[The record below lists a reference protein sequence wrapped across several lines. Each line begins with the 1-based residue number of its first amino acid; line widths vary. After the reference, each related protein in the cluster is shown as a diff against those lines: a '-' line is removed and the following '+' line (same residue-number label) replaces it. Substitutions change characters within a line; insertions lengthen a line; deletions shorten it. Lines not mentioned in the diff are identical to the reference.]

1 MSVRNL
7 EYLFQPKSV
16 AVFGASIR
24 PRSVG
29 ATVMHNLLRSD
40 FDGPIM
46 PVNPKYRAVA
56 GVLTYP
62 DVESLP
68 QTPDLAVLCTPPRT
82 IPGLIRELGD
92 RGTRAVAV
100 LTAGLDRES
109 NEGNA
114 DAGNESGETIQQAM
128 LDAARPNL
136 VRILGPNCLG
146 IMVPHMG
153 LNASFAHANAQ
164 PGKIA
169 FVSQSGALA
178 TSVLDW
184 AKSSGIGFSCFVSLG
199 NSADIDFGDAIDY
212 LASDPNTQSILLYIE
227 SIQEPRKFMS
237 AVRAAARNKPVI
249 AVKAGRMQEGARAAA
264 SHTGALAGAD
274 DVFDAALRRAGVLRV
289 KTIESLFDAVET
301 LARTKPLRGERLTI
315 FTNGGGPGVMATD
328 ALAEGGGH
336 LASLADETIETL
348 DAALPA
354 TWSRG
359 NPVDIIGDAPPE
371 RYVDTL
377 NALLKDKETDAIVF
391 IHSPTAIVPSTE
403 IAQAL
408 APVAQEA
415 NRNILSCWLGR
426 DGVAAARDI
435 FSEAG
440 LPTYDTPEDAVG
452 GFLQRVNYRRNHEML
467 METPPSVLSG
477 FQPDVKEV
485 RQIIETALAD
495 EREWL
500 TEPEA
505 KLVLAA
511 YDVPTVETHIARTP
525 AECEAVAGEIGAA
538 VAIKIL
544 SPDIT
549 HKSDVGGV
557 TLDLDTPEA
566 VRTAAEEMLKR
577 VQAIRPD
584 ADVTGFTVQE
594 MARRPGAHELI
605 LGVTTD
611 PIFGPVILFGQG
623 GTATEV
629 IRDRAMAL
637 PPLNVTLARHLVQ
650 ETRVAKLLAGYRDRP
665 AADFDAIYLTLVKL
679 SQMIIDVPEITELDI
694 NPLFADEEGVL
705 ALDARMRVQPAAVET
720 GAERLAIRPYPQ
732 ELEEWASYEDGE
744 VLLRPI
750 RPEDEP
756 QHQAFFSK
764 LDREDVRMRF
774 FRYISEMPHSQM
786 ARFTQIDF
794 DREMAFI
801 ATRTSDDGLP
811 ETLGVAR
818 GITDADNNEAEFA
831 VIVRSDMK
839 GKGLG
844 RLLMEKLV
852 RYFRTQGTK
861 RLIGETLSENREMK
875 GLASELG
882 FEVRQGDDFETVELE
897 LDLTKV

>member
-7 EYLFQPKSV
+7 EHLFKPKSV

-29 ATVMHNLLRSD
+29 ATVMHNLLHSG
-40 FDGPIM
+40 FEGPIM

-56 GVLTYP
+56 GVLAYP
-62 DVESLP
+62 DVHSLP
-68 QTPDLAVLCTPPRT
+68 ETPDFAVLCTPPAT
-82 IPGLIRELGD
+82 VPGLIKELGD

-100 LTAGLDRES
+100 LTAGLDQEDGAA
-109 NEGNA
+109 NG
-114 DAGNESGETIQQAM
+114 TIQQAM

-146 IMVPHMG
+146 IVLPHIG
-153 LNASFAHANAQ
+153 LNASFAHTSVQ

-199 NSADIDFGDAIDY
+199 NGADVDFGDTIDY
-212 LASDPNTQSILLYIE
+212 LASDPDTQSILLYIE
-227 SIQEPRKFMS
+227 SVKEPRKFMS
-237 AVRAAARNKPVI
+237 AARAAARNKPVI
-249 AVKAGRMQEGARAAA
+249 AVKAGRMMEGARAAA

-289 KTIESLFDAVET
+289 KTIEALFDAVET
-301 LARTKPLRGERLTI
+301 LARAKPLYGERLTI

-328 ALAEGGGH
+328 ALVEGGGK
-336 LASLADETIETL
+336 LAALSEETITTL

-377 NALLKDKETDAIVF
+377 NALLKDEKTDSIVF
-391 IHSPTAIVPSTE
+391 IHSPTAIVPSAE

-408 APVAQEA
+408 APVAQKA
-415 NRNILSCWLGR
+415 QRNVLSCWLGR
-426 DGVAAARDI
+426 DGVAAAREI
-435 FSEAG
+435 FAEAG
-440 LPTYDTPEDAVG
+440 LPTFDTPEDAVG
-452 GFLQRVNYRRNHEML
+452 AFLQLVNYQRNHEML
-467 METPPSVLSG
+467 METPPSIPTG
-477 FQPDVKEV
+477 FQPMV
-485 RQIIETALAD
+485 RNARLVIEMALTAG
-495 EREWL
+495 REWL

-505 KLVLAA
+505 KLVLSA
-511 YDVPTVETHIARTP
+511 YDIPTVETHVAKTP
-525 AECEAVAGEIGAA
+525 AECERMAREMGVP

-557 TLDLDTPEA
+557 MLDLETPQA
-566 VRTAAEEMLKR
+566 VRAAAEAMLKR
-577 VQAIRPD
+577 VQNVHPD
-584 ADVTGFTVQE
+584 AQVTGFTVQE

-605 LGVTTD
+605 LGATSD
-611 PIFGPVILFGQG
+611 PIFGPVILFGHG
-623 GTATEV
+623 GTAAEV
-629 IRDRAMAL
+629 IRDRAVAL
-637 PPLNVTLARHLVQ
+637 PPLNMTLARHMVQ
-650 ETRVAKLLAGYRDRP
+650 ETRVVNLLAGYRDRP
-665 AADFDAIYLTLVKL
+665 AVDFDAIYLTLVKI
-679 SQMIIDVPEITELDI
+679 SQLIIDIPEIMELDI
-694 NPLFADEEGVL
+694 NPLFADEKGVL
-705 ALDARMRVQPAAVET
+705 ALDARMRVQPASVQS
-720 GAERLAIRPYPQ
+720 GAARLAIRPYPKQ
-732 ELEEWASYEDGE
+732 LEEWATFDEGE

-756 QHQAFFSK
+756 QHQEFFGQ
-764 LDREDVRMRF
+764 LEPDDIRMRF
-774 FRYISEMPHSQM
+774 FRHISHLPHSQM

-801 ATRTSDDGLP
+801 ATRAKADGQP

-818 GITDADNNEAEFA
+818 GITDPDNIEAEFA
-831 VIVRSDMK
+831 IIVRSDMK

-844 RLLMEKLV
+844 TLLMDKLV
-852 RYFRTQGTK
+852 RYFRAHGTQ
-861 RLIGETLSENREMK
+861 RLVGETMPENTQMK
-875 GLASELG
+875 GLAKHLG
-882 FEVRQGDDFETVELE
+882 FDTHSTEDFQTVEME
-897 LDLTKV
+897 MDLTKG